1 MMKKKIRSSGDSK
14 GKKQQRLNPAIA
26 AAVKY
31 IEACSEQSIK
41 LADIAYAAKLSA
53 WRLGHLFVEEMGM
66 TPIEYLNGVR
76 IEHAKRLL
84 SGTDY
89 SGTKIS
95 YLVGYNGQSYFI
107 RAFKRREGM
116 TPEQF
121 RQSGQKPLRNSA
133 AKSHRPRR

>member
-1 MMKKKIRSSGDSK
+1 MGQEQNINKRPSAAAAK
-14 GKKQQRLNPAIA
+14 AVT

-41 LADIAYAAKLSA
+41 LADIACAAKLSA

-95 YLVGYNGQSYFI
+95 YLVGYNSQSYFI

-121 RQSGQKPLRNSA
+121 RQNR
-133 AKSHRPRR
+133 

>member
-1 MMKKKIRSSGDSK
+1 MKKKIRSSGDSK
-14 GKKQQRLNPAIA
+14 GKKQQRLNAAIA

-53 WRLGHLFVEEMGM
+53 WRLGHLFTEEMGM

-95 YLVGYNGQSYFI
+95 YLVGYNSQSYFI

-121 RQSGQKPLRNSA
+121 RQSGQGPIRNPST
-133 AKSHRPRR
+133 KSHRHRR

>member
-1 MMKKKIRSSGDSK
+1 MKKKSRSSGDIK
-14 GKKQQRLNPAIA
+14 ANRQQRPNPAVA
-26 AAVKY
+26 AAVEY
-31 IEACSEQSIK
+31 IETCSEQSIK

-53 WRLGHLFVEEMGM
+53 WRLGHLFTEEMGM

-84 SGTDY
+84 SDTDY

-95 YLVGYNGQSYFI
+95 YLVGYNSQSYFI

-121 RQSGQKPLRNSA
+121 RQNR
-133 AKSHRPRR
+133 

>member
-1 MMKKKIRSSGDSK
+1 LGVGLGQEQNINKRPSAAAAK
-14 GKKQQRLNPAIA
+14 AVT
-26 AAVKY
+26 AAVKH
-31 IEACSEQSIK
+31 IEASFEQPIK
-41 LADIAYAAKLSA
+41 LADIARVAKLSA
-53 WRLGHLFVEEMGM
+53 WRLGHLFVEEMGV

-95 YLVGYNGQSYFI
+95 YLVGYNSQSYFI
-107 RAFKRREGM
+107 RVFKRREGM

-121 RQSGQKPLRNSA
+121 RQSGQKPLRNPA
-133 AKSHRPRR
+133 AKSHRRRR

>member
-1 MMKKKIRSSGDSK
+1 MGQEQNINKRPSAAAAK
-14 GKKQQRLNPAIA
+14 AVT

-31 IEACSEQSIK
+31 IEASFEQPIK
-41 LADIAYAAKLSA
+41 LAGIARVAKLSA
-53 WRLGHLFVEEMGM
+53 WRLGHLFVEEMGV

-95 YLVGYNGQSYFI
+95 YLVGYNSQSYFI

-121 RQSGQKPLRNSA
+121 RQSEQKPLRNPA
-133 AKSHRPRR
+133 AKSHRRRR

>member
-1 MMKKKIRSSGDSK
+1 MKKKNRLSGDSK
-14 GKKQQRLNPAIA
+14 GNKQQRLNPAVT

-31 IEACSEQSIK
+31 IETCSEQSIK

-53 WRLGHLFVEEMGM
+53 WWLGHLFVEEMGM

-84 SGTDY
+84 SDTNY

-95 YLVGYNGQSYFI
+95 YLVGYNSQSYFI

-121 RQSGQKPLRNSA
+121 RQKR
-133 AKSHRPRR
+133 

>member
-1 MMKKKIRSSGDSK
+1 MMKKRIRSSGDSK
-14 GKKQQRLNPAIA
+14 GKKQQRLNPAVTT
-26 AAVKY
+26 AVKY
-31 IEACSEQSIK
+31 IEACFEQPIK

-53 WRLGHLFVEEMGM
+53 WRLGHLFVKEMGV

-84 SGTDY
+84 SETDY

-95 YLVGYNGQSYFI
+95 YLVGYNSQSYFI

-121 RQSGQKPLRNSA
+121 RQNR
-133 AKSHRPRR
+133 

>member
-1 MMKKKIRSSGDSK
+1 MMKKINRSSGDSK
-14 GKKQQRLNPAIA
+14 GNKQQRLNPAVA

-31 IEACSEQSIK
+31 IETCSEQSIK

-53 WRLGHLFVEEMGM
+53 WRFGHLFVEEMGV

-95 YLVGYNGQSYFI
+95 YLVGYNSQSYFI
-107 RAFKRREGM
+107 RAFKRREGI

-121 RQSGQKPLRNSA
+121 RQ
-133 AKSHRPRR
+133 HR